1 MNVRS
6 LYLRALA
13 LLNEDEATTR
23 VYKKNAL
30 SLVNQLLAQCV
41 GVENSLREAKG
52 AVGLEKAQTVESFD
66 DEIIYDEE
74 FVSAAMG
81 YGLASLLCADED
93 KAMSNA
99 MAGEFDRIKKRC
111 SVANFEEIKNAYN

>member
-6 LYLRALA
+6 IYLRALA
-13 LLNEDEATTR
+13 LLNEDEATAR

-41 GVENSLREAKG
+41 GVENSLRAAKG
-52 AVGLEKAQTVESFD
+52 VRELEKAQTVESFD
-66 DEIIYDEE
+66 DEIAYDEG
-74 FVSAAMG
+74 FVNAAMG

-99 MAGEFDRIKKRC
+99 MAGEFDRITGRY
-111 SVANFEEIKNAYN
+111 SVANFEDIKNAYN